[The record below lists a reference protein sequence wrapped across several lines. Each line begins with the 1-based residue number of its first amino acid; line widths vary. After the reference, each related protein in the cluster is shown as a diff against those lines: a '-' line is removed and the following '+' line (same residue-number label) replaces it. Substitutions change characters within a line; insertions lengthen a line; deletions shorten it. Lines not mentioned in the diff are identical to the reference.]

1 MKLARRD
8 FKAKEEKIQTGGT
21 PGSKR
26 SSSGRKLDSAAIDKT
41 WVGFEWEDE
50 ARDTARRVLEMN
62 PTTGDAPLSVSD
74 HEDLSVE
81 VLLE

>member
-26 SSSGRKLDSAAIDKT
+26 SSSGKKLDSAAIDKT
-41 WVGFEWEDE
+41 WV
-50 ARDTARRVLEMN
+50 
-62 PTTGDAPLSVSD
+62 SVSSGRMRPMT
-74 HEDLSVE
+74 LPTGF
-81 VLLE
+81 LR